1 MHVLIVDD
9 SKAMRMIVTRA
20 LRQAGIEA
28 TPHYAENGRH
38 ALEVLADTPD
48 ISVILSDWN
57 MDEMGGLDL
66 LTTLRGRG
74 DERPL
79 VFVTSEHTE
88 AVREQARQAGAH
100 AVITKPFNA
109 NSLHDALAPLM
120 RK

>member
-28 TPHYAENGRH
+28 TPHYAENGQH
-38 ALEVLADTPD
+38 ALQVLSETPGID
-48 ISVILSDWN
+48 VILSDWN
-57 MDEMGGLDL
+57 MDQMGGLDL

-74 DERPL
+74 DDRPL

-88 AVREQARQAGAH
+88 TVREQARQAGAH
-100 AVITKPFNA
+100 AVVTKPFNSGDLYA
-109 NSLHDALAPLM
+109 ALAPLM
-120 RK
+120 